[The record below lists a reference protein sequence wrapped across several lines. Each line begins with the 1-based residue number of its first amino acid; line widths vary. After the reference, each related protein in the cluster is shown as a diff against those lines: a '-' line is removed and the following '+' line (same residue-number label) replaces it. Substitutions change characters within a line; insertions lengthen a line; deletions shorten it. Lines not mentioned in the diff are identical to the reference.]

1 MPKILL
7 DFLGYSFFFWANENN
22 EPPHVHVCKGKQ
34 TENATKFWIR
44 PGGVELV
51 HNKSQIPQNDLNKIA
66 RYIAQNR
73 SRIITAWYDFFG
85 EI

>member
-1 MPKILL
+1 MPKVLL

-85 EI
+85 KI